1 MKKFALKGKFTKD
14 TAKNGA
20 IDALFWIAGCSC
32 YAFSTAMFT
41 APNHIAAG
49 GATGLAIVLNYVV
62 PQIQIGT
69 WSLLVNIPLF
79 ILAWKVIGLKF
90 IFRSAIVTALLSAA
104 IDIFSLFVPAY
115 TGNPLLAVVFGGVCN
130 GAGLALVFLRGAT
143 SGGSD
148 ILARVIRTKFSYIP
162 MGRMTLFI
170 DCAVILI
177 SGFVFKSLESVLY
190 ALIVVFISS
199 KTIDSILYRTGS
211 GKLLMVVTDNAR
223 KMSDAITSEMHR
235 GVTLLPVRG
244 GYTGK
249 EKSMLIIAV
258 RNHEIA
264 RANRIIHEFEPKPF
278 IIISDAGEILGEG
291 FKQGAEL

>member
-1 MKKFALKGKFTKD
+1 MKKMHLTKE

-20 IDALFWIAGCSC
+20 IDVLFWLVGCSC

-49 GATGLAIVLNYVV
+49 GATGLAIVLNYVA

-69 WSLLVNIPLF
+69 WSLIINIPLF
-79 ILAWKVIGLKF
+79 ILAWRVIGLKF
-90 IFRSAIVTALLSAA
+90 IFRSAIVTAMLSLV
-104 IDIFSLFVPAY
+104 IDLFSLFVPAY

-130 GAGLALVFLRGAT
+130 GTGLALIFLRGAT

-148 ILARVIRTKFSYIP
+148 ILARVIRIKIQHIP
-162 MGRMTLFI
+162 MGRMILFI
-170 DCAVILI
+170 DCVVILI

-258 RNHEIA
+258 RNNEVSNA
-264 RANRIIHEFEPKPF
+264 YRIIHEFEPKPF

-291 FKQGAEL
+291 FKRGLD

>member
-1 MKKFALKGKFTKD
+1 M
-14 TAKNGA
+14 
-20 IDALFWIAGCSC
+20 
-32 YAFSTAMFT
+32 
-41 APNHIAAG
+41 
-49 GATGLAIVLNYVV
+49 
-62 PQIQIGT
+62 
-69 WSLLVNIPLF
+69 
-79 ILAWKVIGLKF
+79 
-90 IFRSAIVTALLSAA
+90 
-104 IDIFSLFVPAY
+104 
-115 TGNPLLAVVFGGVCN
+115 
-130 GAGLALVFLRGAT
+130 
-143 SGGSD
+143 
-148 ILARVIRTKFSYIP
+148 ARVLRTKIQYIP
-162 MGRMTLFI
+162 MGRMILFI
-170 DCAVILI
+170 DCIVILI

-258 RNHEIA
+258 RNNQVSTA
-264 RANRIIHEFEPKPF
+264 YRIIHEFEPKPF

-291 FKQGAEL
+291 FKRGLD

>member
-1 MKKFALKGKFTKD
+1 MKKTELKEKFTKE
-14 TAKNGA
+14 AVKGGA
-20 IDALFWIAGCSC
+20 TDMLFWLAGCSC

-62 PQIQIGT
+62 PQIPIGS
-69 WSLLVNIPLF
+69 WSFIINIPLF
-79 ILAWKVIGLKF
+79 ILAWRVIGLKF
-90 IFRSAIVTALLSAA
+90 IFRSAIVTVMLSAI
-104 IDIFSLFVPAY
+104 IDVFSLFIPAY

-130 GAGLALVFLRGAT
+130 GAGLALIFLRGAT

-148 ILARVIRTKFSYIP
+148 ILARVLRTKIQYIP
-162 MGRMTLFI
+162 MGRMILFI
-170 DCAVILI
+170 DCIVILI

-258 RNHEIA
+258 RNNQVSTA
-264 RANRIIHEFEPKPF
+264 YRIIHEFEPKPF

-291 FKQGAEL
+291 FKRGLD

>member
-1 MKKFALKGKFTKD
+1 MKKMHLTKE

-20 IDALFWIAGCSC
+20 IDVLFWLVGCSC

-49 GATGLAIVLNYVV
+49 GATGLAIVLNYVA

-69 WSLLVNIPLF
+69 WSLIINIPLF
-79 ILAWKVIGLKF
+79 ILAWRVIGLKF
-90 IFRSAIVTALLSAA
+90 IFRSAIVTAMLSLV
-104 IDIFSLFVPAY
+104 IDLFSLFVPAY

-130 GAGLALVFLRGAT
+130 GAGLALIFLRGAT

-148 ILARVIRTKFSYIP
+148 ILARVIRIKIQHIP
-162 MGRMTLFI
+162 MGRMILFI
-170 DCAVILI
+170 DCVVILI

-258 RNHEIA
+258 RNNEVSNA
-264 RANRIIHEFEPKPF
+264 YRIIHEFEPKPF

-291 FKQGAEL
+291 FKRGLD

>member
-1 MKKFALKGKFTKD
+1 MKKTELKEKFTKE
-14 TAKNGA
+14 AVKGGA
-20 IDALFWIAGCSC
+20 TDMLFWLAGCSC

-62 PQIQIGT
+62 PQIPIGS
-69 WSLLVNIPLF
+69 WSFIINIPLF
-79 ILAWKVIGLKF
+79 ILAWRVIGLKF
-90 IFRSAIVTALLSAA
+90 IFRSAIVTVMLSAI
-104 IDIFSLFVPAY
+104 IDVFSLFIPAY

-130 GAGLALVFLRGAT
+130 GAGLALIFLRGAT

-148 ILARVIRTKFSYIP
+148 ILARVLRTKIQYIP
-162 MGRMTLFI
+162 MGRMILFI
-170 DCAVILI
+170 DCIVILV

-258 RNHEIA
+258 RNNQVSTA
-264 RANRIIHEFEPKPF
+264 YRIIHEFEPKPF

-291 FKQGAEL
+291 FKRGLD

>member
-1 MKKFALKGKFTKD
+1 MKKEAFKGLFTKENV
-14 TAKNGA
+14 KNGA
-20 IDALFWIAGCSC
+20 TDMLFWLAGCSC

-41 APNHIAAG
+41 APNQIAAG
-49 GATGLAIVLNYVV
+49 GATGLAIVLNYIL
-62 PQIQIGT
+62 PQIQIGS
-69 WSLLVNIPLF
+69 WSFIINIPLF
-79 ILAWKVIGLKF
+79 ILAWRVIGLKF
-90 IFRSAIVTALLSAA
+90 IFRSAIVTAMLSAI
-104 IDIFSLFVPAY
+104 IDLFSLFIPAY
-115 TGNPLLAVVFGGVCN
+115 TGNPLLAVIFGGVCN
-130 GAGLALVFLRGAT
+130 GAGLALIFLRGAT

-148 ILARVIRTKFSYIP
+148 ILARVLRTKIQYIP
-162 MGRMTLFI
+162 MGRMILFV
-170 DCAVILI
+170 DCVVILI

-199 KTIDSILYRTGS
+199 KTIDAILYRTGS

-258 RNHEIA
+258 RNNEVSNA
-264 RANRIIHEFEPKPF
+264 YRIIHEFEPKPF

-291 FKQGAEL
+291 FKRSLD

>member
-1 MKKFALKGKFTKD
+1 MKKVNLKGKFTKEAVKGGTVD
-14 TAKNGA
+14 
-20 IDALFWIAGCSC
+20 ILFWIAGCSC

-49 GATGLAIVLNYVV
+49 GATGLAIVLNYVA

-69 WSLLVNIPLF
+69 WSLIINIPLF
-79 ILAWKVIGLKF
+79 ILAWRVIGLKF
-90 IFRSAIVTALLSAA
+90 IFRSAIVTAMLSLI
-104 IDIFSLFVPAY
+104 IDLFSLFIPAY

-130 GAGLALVFLRGAT
+130 GTGLALIFLRGAT

-148 ILARVIRTKFSYIP
+148 ILARVLRTKIQYIP
-162 MGRMTLFI
+162 MGRMILFI
-170 DCAVILI
+170 DCIVILV

-211 GKLLMVVTDNAR
+211 GKLLMVVPDNAR

-258 RNHEIA
+258 RNNEVSTA
-264 RANRIIHEFEPKPF
+264 YRIIHEFEPKPF

-291 FKQGAEL
+291 FKRGLD

>member
-1 MKKFALKGKFTKD
+1 MKKMHLTKE

-20 IDALFWIAGCSC
+20 IDVLFWLVGCSC

-49 GATGLAIVLNYVV
+49 GATGLAIVLNYVA

-69 WSLLVNIPLF
+69 WSLIINIPLF
-79 ILAWKVIGLKF
+79 ILAWRVIGLKF
-90 IFRSAIVTALLSAA
+90 IFRSAIVTAMLSLV
-104 IDIFSLFVPAY
+104 IDLFSLFVPAY

-130 GAGLALVFLRGAT
+130 GAGLALIFLRGAT

-148 ILARVIRTKFSYIP
+148 ILARVIRTKIQHIP
-162 MGRMTLFI
+162 MGRMILFI
-170 DCAVILI
+170 DCVVILI

-258 RNHEIA
+258 RNNEVSNA
-264 RANRIIHEFEPKPF
+264 YRIIHEFEPKPF

-291 FKQGAEL
+291 FKRGLD

>member
-1 MKKFALKGKFTKD
+1 M
-14 TAKNGA
+14 
-20 IDALFWIAGCSC
+20 
-32 YAFSTAMFT
+32 
-41 APNHIAAG
+41 
-49 GATGLAIVLNYVV
+49 
-62 PQIQIGT
+62 
-69 WSLLVNIPLF
+69 
-79 ILAWKVIGLKF
+79 
-90 IFRSAIVTALLSAA
+90 LSAA
-104 IDIFSLFVPAY
+104 IDLFSLFLPAY

-130 GAGLALVFLRGAT
+130 GAGLALIFLRGAT

-148 ILARVIRTKFSYIP
+148 ILARVLRTKIQYIP
-162 MGRMTLFI
+162 MGRMILFI

-258 RNHEIA
+258 RNNQVSTA
-264 RANRIIHEFEPKPF
+264 YRIIHEFEPKPF

-291 FKQGAEL
+291 FKRSLD

>member
-1 MKKFALKGKFTKD
+1 MKKTELKEKFTKE
-14 TAKNGA
+14 AVKGGA
-20 IDALFWIAGCSC
+20 TDMLFWLAGCSC

-62 PQIQIGT
+62 PQIPIGS
-69 WSLLVNIPLF
+69 WSFIINIPLF
-79 ILAWKVIGLKF
+79 ILAWRVIGLKF
-90 IFRSAIVTALLSAA
+90 IFRSAIVTVMLSVI
-104 IDIFSLFVPAY
+104 IDLFSLFIPAY

-130 GAGLALVFLRGAT
+130 GTGLALIFLRGAT

-148 ILARVIRTKFSYIP
+148 ILARVLRTKIQYIP
-162 MGRMTLFI
+162 MGRMILFI
-170 DCAVILI
+170 DCIVILV

-258 RNHEIA
+258 RNNQVSTA
-264 RANRIIHEFEPKPF
+264 YRIIHEFEPKPF

-291 FKQGAEL
+291 FKRGLD

>member
-1 MKKFALKGKFTKD
+1 MKKMHLTKE

-20 IDALFWIAGCSC
+20 IDVLFWLVGCSC

-49 GATGLAIVLNYVV
+49 GATGLAIVLNYVA

-69 WSLLVNIPLF
+69 WSLIINIPLF
-79 ILAWKVIGLKF
+79 ILAWRVIGLKF
-90 IFRSAIVTALLSAA
+90 IFRSAIVTVMLSLV
-104 IDIFSLFVPAY
+104 IDLFSLFVPAY
-115 TGNPLLAVVFGGVCN
+115 TGNSLLAVVFGGVCN
-130 GAGLALVFLRGAT
+130 GAGLALIFLRGAT

-148 ILARVIRTKFSYIP
+148 ILARVIRTKIQHIP
-162 MGRMTLFI
+162 MGRMILFI
-170 DCAVILI
+170 DCVVILI

-258 RNHEIA
+258 RNNEVSNA
-264 RANRIIHEFEPKPF
+264 YRIIHEFEPKPF

-291 FKQGAEL
+291 FKRGLD

>member
-1 MKKFALKGKFTKD
+1 MKKEAFKGLFTKENV
-14 TAKNGA
+14 KNGA
-20 IDALFWIAGCSC
+20 TDMLFWLAGCSC

-41 APNHIAAG
+41 APNQIAAG
-49 GATGLAIVLNYVV
+49 GATGLAIVLNYVL
-62 PQIQIGT
+62 PQIQIGS
-69 WSLLVNIPLF
+69 WSFIINIPLF
-79 ILAWKVIGLKF
+79 ILAWRVIGLKF
-90 IFRSAIVTALLSAA
+90 IFRSAIVTAMLSAI
-104 IDIFSLFVPAY
+104 IDLFSLFIPAY
-115 TGNPLLAVVFGGVCN
+115 TGNPLLAVIFGGVCN
-130 GAGLALVFLRGAT
+130 GAGLALIFLRGAT

-148 ILARVIRTKFSYIP
+148 ILARVLRTKIQYIP
-162 MGRMTLFI
+162 MGRMILFV
-170 DCAVILI
+170 DCVVILI

-199 KTIDSILYRTGS
+199 KTIDAILYRTGS

-258 RNHEIA
+258 RNNEVSNA
-264 RANRIIHEFEPKPF
+264 YRIIHEFEPKPF

-291 FKQGAEL
+291 FKRSLD

>member
-1 MKKFALKGKFTKD
+1 MKKMHLTKE
-14 TAKNGA
+14 TAKNGT
-20 IDALFWIAGCSC
+20 IDVLFWLVGCSC

-49 GATGLAIVLNYVV
+49 GATGLAIVLNYVA

-69 WSLLVNIPLF
+69 WSLIINIPLF
-79 ILAWKVIGLKF
+79 ILAWRVIGLKF
-90 IFRSAIVTALLSAA
+90 IFRSAIVTVMLSLV
-104 IDIFSLFVPAY
+104 IDLFSLFVPAY

-130 GAGLALVFLRGAT
+130 GAGLALIFLRGAT

-148 ILARVIRTKFSYIP
+148 ILARVIRTKIQHIP
-162 MGRMTLFI
+162 MGRMILFI
-170 DCAVILI
+170 DCVVILI

-258 RNHEIA
+258 RNNEVSNA
-264 RANRIIHEFEPKPF
+264 YRIIHEFEPKPF

-291 FKQGAEL
+291 FKRGLD

>member
-1 MKKFALKGKFTKD
+1 MKKKAFKGLFTKENV
-14 TAKNGA
+14 KNGA
-20 IDALFWIAGCSC
+20 TDMLFWLAGCSC

-41 APNHIAAG
+41 APNQIAAG
-49 GATGLAIVLNYVV
+49 GATGLAIVLNYVL
-62 PQIQIGT
+62 PQIQIGS
-69 WSLLVNIPLF
+69 WSFIINIPLF
-79 ILAWKVIGLKF
+79 ILAWRVIGLKF
-90 IFRSAIVTALLSAA
+90 IFRSAIVTAMLSAI
-104 IDIFSLFVPAY
+104 IDLFSLFIPAY
-115 TGNPLLAVVFGGVCN
+115 TGNPLLAVIFGGVCN
-130 GAGLALVFLRGAT
+130 GAGLALIFLRGAT

-148 ILARVIRTKFSYIP
+148 ILARVLRTKIQYIP
-162 MGRMTLFI
+162 MGRMILFV
-170 DCAVILI
+170 DCVVILI

-199 KTIDSILYRTGS
+199 KTIDAILYRTGS

-258 RNHEIA
+258 RNNEVSNA
-264 RANRIIHEFEPKPF
+264 YRIIHEFEPKPF

-291 FKQGAEL
+291 FKRSLD

>member
-1 MKKFALKGKFTKD
+1 MKKTDLKGKFTKE
-14 TAKNGA
+14 TVKGGA
-20 IDALFWIAGCSC
+20 IDMLFWIAGCSC

-69 WSLLVNIPLF
+69 WSFIINIPLF
-79 ILAWKVIGLKF
+79 ILAWRVIGLKF
-90 IFRSAIVTALLSAA
+90 IFRSAIVTAMLSLI
-104 IDIFSLFVPAY
+104 IDLFSLFIPAY

-130 GAGLALVFLRGAT
+130 GTGLALIFLRGAT

-148 ILARVIRTKFSYIP
+148 ILARVLRTKIQYIP
-162 MGRMTLFI
+162 MGRMILFI
-170 DCAVILI
+170 DCIVILI

-258 RNHEIA
+258 RNNQVSTA
-264 RANRIIHEFEPKPF
+264 YRIIHEFEPKPF

-291 FKQGAEL
+291 FKRSLD

>member
-1 MKKFALKGKFTKD
+1 MKKIQLSKEN
-14 TAKNGA
+14 AKNYT
-20 IDALFWIAGCSC
+20 IDLLFWLAGCSC

-49 GATGLAIVLNYVV
+49 GATGLAIVLNYVA
-62 PQIQIGT
+62 PQIPIGT
-69 WSLLVNIPLF
+69 WSFIINIPLF
-79 ILAWKVIGLKF
+79 ILAWRVIGLKF
-90 IFRSAIVTALLSAA
+90 IFRSAIVTVMLSIV
-104 IDIFSLFVPAY
+104 IDLFSLFVPAY
-115 TGNPLLAVVFGGVCN
+115 TGNPLLAVIFGGVCN
-130 GAGLALVFLRGAT
+130 GTGLALIFLRGAT
-143 SGGSD
+143 SGGTD
-148 ILARVIRTKFSYIP
+148 ILARVIRTKFAHIP
-162 MGRMTLFI
+162 MGRMILFI
-170 DCAVILI
+170 DCIVIVI

-199 KTIDSILYRTGS
+199 KTIDSIMYRTGS

-258 RNHEIA
+258 RNNEVSHA
-264 RANRIIHEFEPKPF
+264 YRIIHEFEPKPF

-291 FKQGAEL
+291 FKRGLD

>member
-1 MKKFALKGKFTKD
+1 MNKESSKGKLSRDKVRS
-14 TAKNGA
+14 GA
-20 IDALFWIAGCSC
+20 LDLLFWVAGCSC

-49 GATGLAIVLNYVV
+49 GATGLATVLNYAI
-62 PQIQIGT
+62 PQIQIGM
-69 WSLLVNIPLF
+69 WSFIINIPLF

-90 IFRSAIVTALLSAA
+90 IFRSAIVTVMLSVI
-104 IDIFSLFVPAY
+104 IDLFALFVPAY
-115 TGNPLLAVVFGGVCN
+115 TGNPLLAVVFGGVLN
-130 GAGLALVFLRGAT
+130 GTGLALIFLRGAT
-143 SGGSD
+143 SGGTD
-148 ILARVIRTKFSYIP
+148 ILARVLRTRIQHIP
-162 MGRMTLFI
+162 MGRMILFI
-170 DCAVILI
+170 DCIVIVI

-199 KTIDSILYRTGS
+199 RTIDSILYRTGS

-244 GYTGK
+244 GYTGN

-258 RNHEIA
+258 RNNEVAH
-264 RANRIIHEFEPKPF
+264 ANRIIHQFEPKPF

-291 FKQGAEL
+291 FKLGSEL